1 MNFDSRADREQ
12 DKTRIPEYMEPF
24 DVEAAVGDDHKMSV
38 ACSLNHMNQQMMD
51 TIEKLAPVEIC
62 RLGGAGNKVNRIA
75 LGEVDT
81 YVQPRGGLKFWDLC
95 APEVIVRAMGGLFT
109 DIDGNRLNYSDVSN
123 PKLPAFIIGKTQNM
137 HT

>member
-1 MNFDSRADREQ
+1 
-12 DKTRIPEYMEPF
+12 
-24 DVEAAVGDDHKMSV
+24 
-38 ACSLNHMNQQMMD
+38 MMD

-95 APEVIVRAMGGLFT
+95 APECIVRAMGGLFT
-109 DIDGNRLNYSDVSN
+109 DIGGNRLTYQAFNE
-123 PKLPAFIIGKTQNM
+123 PKLPAFIIGKTQSM
-137 HT
+137 HTQILRRLKNFVKM